1 MASRPARTILGSIL
15 FAIAAG
21 GAFAAST
28 PAPLAPGNSA
38 DGKKIFV
45 AKACATCHKADGSG
59 GFKLLATGNPTP
71 DWRDAKRMADSTHND
86 AYLRDCIVNGKPKSG
101 MIAWGK
107 TGQLKPQQI
116 SHLIAYIRTFS
127 AKK

>member
-1 MASRPARTILGSIL
+1 MAFPRFQPVAVVLLAATL
-15 FAIAAG
+15 AG
-21 GAFAAST
+21 GALAAST
-28 PAPLAPGNSA
+28 PAPLVPGNPA
-38 DGKKIFV
+38 DGRKIFV

-59 GFKLLATGNPTP
+59 GIKLTGNPTP
-71 DWRDAKRMADSTHND
+71 NWRDAKRMADSTYDD
-86 AYLRDCIVNGKPKSG
+86 AYLRECIMNGRPKSG
-101 MIAWGK
+101 MLGWGK